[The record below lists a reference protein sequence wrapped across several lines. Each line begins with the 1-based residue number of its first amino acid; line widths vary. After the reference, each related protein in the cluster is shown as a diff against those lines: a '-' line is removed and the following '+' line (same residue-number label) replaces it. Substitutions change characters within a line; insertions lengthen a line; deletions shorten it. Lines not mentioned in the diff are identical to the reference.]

1 MRAMGIDPGTAI
13 CGFGV
18 IDADGSRLKPVT
30 YGTIQTTP
38 DHTDAER
45 LVMLFDGLNE
55 LYRKYKPDVIGVE
68 QLFFNRNVTTAIT
81 VGQARGIILL
91 TAQQAG
97 IPILEFSPLQVKQG
111 VTGYGRATKEQV
123 IDMTMRLLGIRQKIK
138 PDDAAD
144 GLAMAIYAIYSS
156 HSMSLKR
163 EVQLSERRDQPHLRQ
178 FLFHRRPRRRLPDL
192 CTGFDA
198 GHSLCRPGS
207 HALYLYERPRRRH
220 RLVWLCH
227 AG

>member
-18 IDADGSRLKPVT
+18 VDSQGSRLIPAA

-45 LVMLFDGLNE
+45 LVTLYDGLRE
-55 LYRKYKPDVIGVE
+55 LYEKYKPDVIGVE

-91 TAQQAG
+91 TAQQAE
-97 IPILEFSPLQVKQG
+97 IPILEFTPLQVKQG

-123 IDMTMRLLGIRQKIK
+123 VDMTMRLLGIRKKIK

-144 GLAMAIYAIYSS
+144 GLAMAIYATYCS
-156 HSMSLKR
+156 HSRSLNR
-163 EVQLSERRDQPHLRQ
+163 TVQL
-178 FLFHRRPRRRLPDL
+178 
-192 CTGFDA
+192 
-198 GHSLCRPGS
+198 
-207 HALYLYERPRRRH
+207 
-220 RLVWLCH
+220 
-227 AG
+227 

>member
-18 IDADGSRLKPVT
+18 VDAEGSRLRPVT

-45 LVMLFDGLNE
+45 LVTLYDELNQ
-55 LYRKYKPDVIGVE
+55 LYDTYKPDVVGVE

-97 IPILEFSPLQVKQG
+97 IPIFEFTPLQVKQG

-123 IDMTMRLLGIRQKIK
+123 IDMTMRLLGLREKIK

-144 GLAMAIYAIYSS
+144 GLAMAIYAVYCS
-156 HSMSLKR
+156 HSQSLR
-163 EVQLSERRDQPHLRQ
+163 RTVQL
-178 FLFHRRPRRRLPDL
+178 
-192 CTGFDA
+192 
-198 GHSLCRPGS
+198 
-207 HALYLYERPRRRH
+207 
-220 RLVWLCH
+220 
-227 AG
+227 

>member
-18 IDADGSRLKPVT
+18 VDSDGSRLKPVT
-30 YGTIQTTP
+30 YGTTP
-38 DHTDAER
+38 SKASDAER

-55 LYRKYKPDVIGVE
+55 LYRKYQPDIIGVE

-81 VGQARGIILL
+81 VGQARGVILL

-163 EVQLSERRDQPHLRQ
+163 KVQL
-178 FLFHRRPRRRLPDL
+178 
-192 CTGFDA
+192 
-198 GHSLCRPGS
+198 
-207 HALYLYERPRRRH
+207 
-220 RLVWLCH
+220 
-227 AG
+227 

>member
-38 DHTDAER
+38 DHTD
-45 LVMLFDGLNE
+45 D
-55 LYRKYKPDVIGVE
+55 
-68 QLFFNRNVTTAIT
+68 
-81 VGQARGIILL
+81 
-91 TAQQAG
+91 
-97 IPILEFSPLQVKQG
+97 
-111 VTGYGRATKEQV
+111 QV

-163 EVQLSERRDQPHLRQ
+163 KVQL
-178 FLFHRRPRRRLPDL
+178 
-192 CTGFDA
+192 
-198 GHSLCRPGS
+198 
-207 HALYLYERPRRRH
+207 
-220 RLVWLCH
+220 
-227 AG
+227 

>member
-18 IDADGSRLKPVT
+18 VDSDGSRLKPVT
-30 YGTIQTTP
+30 YGTIQTP
-38 DHTDAER
+38 SKASDAER

-55 LYRKYKPDVIGVE
+55 LYRKYQPDIIGVE

-81 VGQARGIILL
+81 VGQARGVILL

-163 EVQLSERRDQPHLRQ
+163 KVQL
-178 FLFHRRPRRRLPDL
+178 
-192 CTGFDA
+192 
-198 GHSLCRPGS
+198 
-207 HALYLYERPRRRH
+207 
-220 RLVWLCH
+220 
-227 AG
+227 

>member
-18 IDADGSRLKPVT
+18 VDSQSSRLKPVT

-45 LVMLFDGLNE
+45 LVTIFNGLNA
-55 LYRKYKPDVIGVE
+55 LYDKYKPDVIGVE
-68 QLFFNRNVTTAIT
+68 QLFFNRNVTTAIA

-91 TAQQAG
+91 TAQQAA

-123 IDMTMRLLGIRQKIK
+123 IDMTMRLLNIHDKIK

-144 GLAMAIYAIYSS
+144 GLAMAIYALYCN
-156 HSMSLKR
+156 HSQSLKR
-163 EVQLSERRDQPHLRQ
+163 TVQL
-178 FLFHRRPRRRLPDL
+178 
-192 CTGFDA
+192 
-198 GHSLCRPGS
+198 
-207 HALYLYERPRRRH
+207 
-220 RLVWLCH
+220 
-227 AG
+227 

>member
-1 MRAMGIDPGTAI
+1 MLALGIDPGTAI
-13 CGFGV
+13 CGFGFV
-18 IDADGSRLKPVT
+18 ESRGSRLIPRA
-30 YGTIQTTP
+30 YGSIFTSPKMKMEDRLMKIY
-38 DHTDAER
+38 DELDA
-45 LVMLFDGLNE
+45 LIK
-55 LYRKYKPDVIGVE
+55 KYQPDVMGVE
-68 QLFFNRNVTTAIT
+68 KLFFNRNVTTAIT

-111 VTGYGRATKEQV
+111 VTGYGRATKDQV

-163 EVQLSERRDQPHLRQ
+163 KVQL
-178 FLFHRRPRRRLPDL
+178 
-192 CTGFDA
+192 
-198 GHSLCRPGS
+198 
-207 HALYLYERPRRRH
+207 
-220 RLVWLCH
+220 
-227 AG
+227 

>member
-1 MRAMGIDPGTAI
+1 MGIDPGTAI

-18 IDADGSRLKPVT
+18 VDSCHGRLKPVT

-45 LVMLFDGLNE
+45 LVTIFNGLNT
-55 LYRKYKPDVIGVE
+55 LYTKYQPDMIGVE

-97 IPILEFSPLQVKQG
+97 IPLLEFSPLQVKQG
-111 VTGYGRATKEQV
+111 VTGYGRATKDQV
-123 IDMTMRLLGIRQKIK
+123 IDMTMRLLNIHEKIK

-144 GLAMAIYAIYSS
+144 GLAMAIYALYCNQSQ
-156 HSMSLKR
+156 SLKR
-163 EVQLSERRDQPHLRQ
+163 TVQL
-178 FLFHRRPRRRLPDL
+178 
-192 CTGFDA
+192 
-198 GHSLCRPGS
+198 
-207 HALYLYERPRRRH
+207 
-220 RLVWLCH
+220 
-227 AG
+227 

>member
-68 QLFFNRNVTTAIT
+68 QLFFNRNV
-81 VGQARGIILL
+81 
-91 TAQQAG
+91 
-97 IPILEFSPLQVKQG
+97 KQG

-163 EVQLSERRDQPHLRQ
+163 KVQL
-178 FLFHRRPRRRLPDL
+178 
-192 CTGFDA
+192 
-198 GHSLCRPGS
+198 
-207 HALYLYERPRRRH
+207 
-220 RLVWLCH
+220 
-227 AG
+227 

>member
-18 IDADGSRLKPVT
+18 VDSVQGRLRPVT

-45 LVMLFDGLNE
+45 LVTIYNGLHQ
-55 LYRKYKPDVIGVE
+55 LYDKYKPDFIGVE

-97 IPILEFSPLQVKQG
+97 IPIFEFTPLQVKQG

-123 IDMTMRLLGIRQKIK
+123 IDMTMRLLGIREKIK

-144 GLAMAIYAIYSS
+144 ALAMAIYATYTNQSS
-156 HSMSLKR
+156 RLQR
-163 EVQLSERRDQPHLRQ
+163 TVQL
-178 FLFHRRPRRRLPDL
+178 
-192 CTGFDA
+192 
-198 GHSLCRPGS
+198 
-207 HALYLYERPRRRH
+207 
-220 RLVWLCH
+220 
-227 AG
+227 

>member
-1 MRAMGIDPGTAI
+1 MAADQFDDLLVGNLACAEGLDHQRHRLG
-13 CGFGV
+13 
-18 IDADGSRLKPVT
+18 DADGV
-30 YGTIQTTP
+30 G
-38 DHTDAER
+38 D
-45 LVMLFDGLNE
+45 
-55 LYRKYKPDVIGVE
+55 LY
-68 QLFFNRNVTTAIT
+68 FAT
-81 VGQARGIILL
+81 VGQARGVILL

-163 EVQLSERRDQPHLRQ
+163 KVQL
-178 FLFHRRPRRRLPDL
+178 
-192 CTGFDA
+192 
-198 GHSLCRPGS
+198 
-207 HALYLYERPRRRH
+207 
-220 RLVWLCH
+220 
-227 AG
+227 

>member
-1 MRAMGIDPGTAI
+1 MLALGIDPGTAI
-13 CGFGV
+13 CGYGFV
-18 IDADGSRLKPVT
+18 ESRGSRLIPHA
-30 YGTIQTTP
+30 YGSIFTSPKMKMEDRLMKIY
-38 DHTDAER
+38 DELDA
-45 LVMLFDGLNE
+45 LIK
-55 LYRKYKPDVIGVE
+55 KYQPDVMGVE
-68 QLFFNRNVTTAIT
+68 KLFFNRNVTTAIT

-111 VTGYGRATKEQV
+111 VTGYGRATKDQV

-163 EVQLSERRDQPHLRQ
+163 KVQL
-178 FLFHRRPRRRLPDL
+178 
-192 CTGFDA
+192 
-198 GHSLCRPGS
+198 
-207 HALYLYERPRRRH
+207 
-220 RLVWLCH
+220 
-227 AG
+227 

>member
-45 LVMLFDGLNE
+45 LAMLFDGLNE

-163 EVQLSERRDQPHLRQ
+163 KVQL
-178 FLFHRRPRRRLPDL
+178 
-192 CTGFDA
+192 
-198 GHSLCRPGS
+198 
-207 HALYLYERPRRRH
+207 
-220 RLVWLCH
+220 
-227 AG
+227 

>member
-13 CGFGV
+13 CGFGIV
-18 IDADGSRLKPVT
+18 DTSGSRLIPVT
-30 YGTIQTTP
+30 YGTIQTQP
-38 DHTDAER
+38 DQSDGQR
-45 LVMLFDGLNE
+45 LAAIYDGLNE
-55 LYRKYKPDVIGVE
+55 LYAEYKPDIIGVE

-97 IPILEFSPLQVKQG
+97 IPILEFTPLQVKQG

-144 GLAMAIYAIYSS
+144 GLAMAIYTIYSS
-156 HSMSLKR
+156 HSLRLKR
-163 EVQLSERRDQPHLRQ
+163 TVQL
-178 FLFHRRPRRRLPDL
+178 
-192 CTGFDA
+192 
-198 GHSLCRPGS
+198 
-207 HALYLYERPRRRH
+207 
-220 RLVWLCH
+220 
-227 AG
+227 

>member
-18 IDADGSRLKPVT
+18 VDAEGSRLRPVT

-45 LVMLFDGLNE
+45 LATLYDELNQ
-55 LYRKYKPDVIGVE
+55 LYDTYKPDVVGVE

-97 IPILEFSPLQVKQG
+97 IPILEFTPLQVKQG

-123 IDMTMRLLGIRQKIK
+123 IDMTMRLLGLREKIK

-144 GLAMAIYAIYSS
+144 GLAMAIYAVYCS
-156 HSMSLKR
+156 HSQSLR
-163 EVQLSERRDQPHLRQ
+163 RTVQL
-178 FLFHRRPRRRLPDL
+178 
-192 CTGFDA
+192 
-198 GHSLCRPGS
+198 
-207 HALYLYERPRRRH
+207 
-220 RLVWLCH
+220 
-227 AG
+227 

>member
-97 IPILEFSPLQVKQG
+97 IPILEFSPL
-111 VTGYGRATKEQV
+111 
-123 IDMTMRLLGIRQKIK
+123 
-138 PDDAAD
+138 
-144 GLAMAIYAIYSS
+144 MAG
-156 HSMSLKR
+156 
-163 EVQLSERRDQPHLRQ
+163 
-178 FLFHRRPRRRLPDL
+178 RRR
-192 CTGFDA
+192 TR
-198 GHSLCRPGS
+198 SS
-207 HALYLYERPRRRH
+207 T
-220 RLVWLCH
+220 
-227 AG
+227 